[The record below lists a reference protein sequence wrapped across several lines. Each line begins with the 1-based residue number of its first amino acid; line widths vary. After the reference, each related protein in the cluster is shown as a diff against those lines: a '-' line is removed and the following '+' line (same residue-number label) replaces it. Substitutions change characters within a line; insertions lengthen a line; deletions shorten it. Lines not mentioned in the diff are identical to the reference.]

1 MLQRYISNNTN
12 NLKVQESEIIE
23 TPTVEEINDL
33 IVDAIQDIKGLN
45 IVKIDLTKLEDS
57 PANYF
62 IICEGE
68 STVQVGA
75 IASNIKKRLRKEIGV
90 KCYHLEGM
98 KESQWVLLD
107 YFETVVHVFYPE
119 TRQFYDIEDLWSD
132 GEFTEYQNL

>member
-1 MLQRYISNNTN
+1 
-12 NLKVQESEIIE
+12 LKVQESEVLEI
-23 TPTVEEINDL
+23 PTIEEINDL
-33 IVDAIQDIKGLN
+33 IIDAIQDIKGLN
-45 IVKIDLTKLEDS
+45 ILKIDLNKIEDS

-75 IASNIKKRLRKEIGV
+75 IASNINKRLRKEIAV

-98 KESQWVLLD
+98 KESRWVLLD
-107 YFETVVHVFYPE
+107 YFDTIVHVFYPE

-132 GEFTEYQNL
+132 GEFTEYKNL

>member
-1 MLQRYISNNTN
+1 
-12 NLKVQESEIIE
+12 LKVQESEVID

-33 IVDAIQDIKGLN
+33 IIDAIQDIKGLN
-45 IVKIDLTKLEDS
+45 IVKIDLNKIEDS

-75 IASNIKKRLRKEIGV
+75 IASNVNRRLRKEIGV

-98 KESQWVLLD
+98 KESKWVLLD
-107 YFETVVHVFYPE
+107 YFDTIVHVFYPE

-132 GEFTEYQNL
+132 GKFTEYQNL

>member
-1 MLQRYISNNTN
+1 M
-12 NLKVQESEIIE
+12 KVQESEVIVE
-23 TPTVEEINDL
+23 PTIEEINDL
-33 IVDAIQDIKGLN
+33 IIDSIQDIKGLN
-45 IVKIDLTKLEDS
+45 IVKIDLNKLEDS

-68 STVQVGA
+68 STVQVSA
-75 IASNIKKRLRKEIGV
+75 IATNIKKRLRKELAV

-98 KESQWVLLD
+98 KESKWVLLD

>member
-1 MLQRYISNNTN
+1 M
-12 NLKVQESEIIE
+12 KVQESEVKD
-23 TPTVEEINDL
+23 TPSVEEINDL
-33 IVDAIQDIKGLN
+33 IIEAIQDIKGLN
-45 IVKIDLTKLEDS
+45 IIKIDLNKIEDS

-75 IASNIKKRLRKEIGV
+75 IASNVNKRLRKEIGV

-98 KESQWVLLD
+98 KESKWVLLD
-107 YFETVVHVFYPE
+107 YFDTIVHVFYPE

>member
-1 MLQRYISNNTN
+1 M
-12 NLKVQESEIIE
+12 KVQENEVFDI
-23 TPTVEEINDL
+23 PTVDEINDL
-33 IVDAIQDIKGLN
+33 IIDSIQDIKGLN
-45 IVKIDLTKLEDS
+45 IVKIDLTKLDDS

-68 STVQVGA
+68 STVQVGS
-75 IASNIKKRLRKEIGV
+75 IASNIKKRLRKELAV

-98 KESQWVLLD
+98 KESKWVLLD

>member
-1 MLQRYISNNTN
+1 M
-12 NLKVQESEIIE
+12 KVQESEVLDI
-23 TPTVEEINDL
+23 PTAEEVNDL
-33 IVDAIQDIKGLN
+33 IIEAIQDIKGLN
-45 IVKIDLTKLEDS
+45 IIKIDLNKIEDS

-75 IASNIKKRLRKEIGV
+75 IATNINKRLRKEIGV

-98 KESQWVLLD
+98 KESKWVLLD
-107 YFETVVHVFYPE
+107 YFDTIVHVFYPE

-132 GEFTEYQNL
+132 GKFTEYQNL

>member
-1 MLQRYISNNTN
+1 M
-12 NLKVQESEIIE
+12 KVQESEV
-23 TPTVEEINDL
+23 TDMPTVEEINDY
-33 IVDAIQDIKGLN
+33 IIDAIQDIKGLN
-45 IVKIDLTKLEDS
+45 IVKIDLRKIEDS

-75 IASNIKKRLRKEIGV
+75 IASNINKRLRNEIGV
-90 KCYHLEGM
+90 RSYHLEGM
-98 KESQWVLLD
+98 KESRWVLLD
-107 YFETVVHVFYPE
+107 YFDTVVHVFYPE